1 MQKLHDLLKE
11 ANEHLEKSDQ
21 AGPESKRLAMR
32 GSRQDFAEKEE
43 FLTGLVAKLAV
54 LVPKAEAESEL
65 DTGLTE
71 ARAKL

>member
-1 MQKLHDLLKE
+1 MSILRKATRRGLK
-11 ANEHLEKSDQ
+11 AKGL
-21 AGPESKRLAMR
+21 RC
-32 GSRQDFAEKEE
+32 AEVDKEE